1 MTRKPPAS
9 QQLFAAADHDHQG
22 CVDAAV
28 AAAAEICAGRN
39 ARLTRLRRRVLE
51 LVWGSHGPVG
61 AYDILERLGR
71 DGRRVAPPTVYRALE
86 FLVDQGL
93 VHRIESHNAY
103 VGCPDPG
110 KSHVGQ
116 FLICRAC
123 GAAAELD
130 DGRIHAAVVR
140 SARDVGFRVQHQT
153 IEVMGLCPYCQAR
166 RADAPD
172 DG

>member
-28 AAAAEICAGRN
+28 AAAAEICAGRD

-116 FLICRAC
+116 FLICRVC

-166 RADAPD
+166 R
-172 DG
+172 GGCSR